1 MSRVTVLGSGSWGT
15 AFSAVLADAGNDVT
29 MWARRAEV
37 AQEIRETRVNAA
49 YLPDLKLSERIR
61 VTDDAHEAMQGA
73 EIVAIAVP
81 AQSLRDNLAD
91 WRSAIPGDAAV
102 VSLMKGIELGTTMR
116 MSEVICE
123 AGGVDSDRVVVV
135 SGPNLALEIAAKQPA
150 AALVASTSARMRAR
164 VAEACASRYFRPY
177 LGKDVVGTEL
187 AGATKNVVAL
197 AVGMASGMGMG
208 ENTMASLL
216 TRGLAETARLGTAL
230 TADPATFLGLAGV
243 GDLVATCTS
252 PKSRNRTFG
261 FELGSGKS
269 LEEVVAH
276 TRQTAEGVKSCRSIL
291 ELARSVE
298 VDVPIVENVA
308 AVVHEGRTPG
318 EVVESLMS
326 RSRKD
331 EKA

>member
-1 MSRVTVLGSGSWGT
+1 MSRVAVLGSGSWGT
-15 AFSAVLADAGNDVT
+15 AFAAVLADAGNEVGL
-29 MWARRAEV
+29 WARRPEV
-37 AQEIRETRVNAA
+37 AEEIARTRVNAG
-49 YLPDLKLSERIR
+49 YLPDLRLPETVRP
-61 VTDDAHEAMQGA
+61 TADAAEALDGA
-73 EIVAIAVP
+73 SVVAIAVP
-81 AQSLRDNLAD
+81 AQSLRDNLAE
-91 WRSAIPGDAAV
+91 WAHAIPTDAAV
-102 VSLMKGIELGTTMR
+102 VSLMKGIELGSTLR
-116 MSEVICE
+116 MSQVIAE
-123 AGGVDSDRVVVV
+123 AGGVGEDRVVVV
-135 SGPNLALEIAAKQPA
+135 SGPNLALEIAGKQPA
-150 AALVASTSARMRAR
+150 AALVASASARMRAR
-164 VAEACASRYFRPY
+164 VAEACATRYFRPY

-261 FELGSGKS
+261 FELGTGKS
-269 LEEVVAH
+269 LEEVIAH
-276 TRQTAEGVKSCRSIL
+276 TKQTAEGVKSCRSIL
-291 ELARSVE
+291 ALAQGVGIE
-298 VDVPIVENVA
+298 VPIVENVA
-308 AVVHEGRTPG
+308 AVVHEGRRPS

>member
-37 AQEIRETRVNAA
+37 AQEIRQTRVNAA
-49 YLPDLKLSERIR
+49 YLPDLQLSERIR
-61 VTDDAHEAMQGA
+61 VTDDAHEAMDGA
-73 EIVAIAVP
+73 DIVAIAVP
-81 AQSLRDNLAD
+81 AQSLRDNLAN

-291 ELARSVE
+291 ELARSVDI
-298 VDVPIVENVA
+298 DVPIVENVA